1 MNKQIKSRKNVK
13 IYWWKQTQEQAQQEL
28 MHFLP
33 YYTTH
38 DAWSSL
44 PCDTWSP
51 GKQTDGSVLAVTP
64 TPRGARWVPRWHLTT
79 QVDDLS
85 WSAVLEPA
93 VVLLFHNKRKDQRQG
108 SGMRK
113 NPTQP
118 TKKNPTTEVPKKK
131 KNQSNHLVCL
141 FGKITEL
148 RYWSRKSHANNTP
161 CNSDK
166 RQIGWLISKE
176 FVENLLRA

>member
-1 MNKQIKSRKNVK
+1 MNKQIKSRENVK

-28 MHFLP
+28 THFLP

-79 QVDDLS
+79 QLDDLS
-85 WSAVLEPA
+85 WSLLLCSCSITKGRIKDKGLEWEKTQP
-93 VVLLFHNKRKDQRQG
+93 KPTKQEKPQQKYQ
-108 SGMRK
+108 K
-113 NPTQP
+113 NP
-118 TKKNPTTEVPKKK
+118 
-131 KNQSNHLVCL
+131 QSNRPVCL

-148 RYWSRKSHANNTP
+148 CYWSRKSHAHNTP
-161 CNSDK
+161 RNSDK

-176 FVENLLRA
+176 FVENLLGA